1 MTLRATLATS
11 SSPGRWERMAQVCPC
26 SCFSCDLL
34 LHGPEVGPC
43 KCLIE
48 DGLDAIFA
56 ERAHQRVG
64 RGDLPQSIDDRGPV
78 EVTSPHQQ
86 CEPPALPPIF
96 GELGVGDGAPGLNK
110 LVVLQHGGGHAAAPR
125 ALALAKAMMREWT
138 KLVTS
143 GVGVNAVR
151 SQSLS
156 GSCPNLSRNRYQAQP
171 GFFTTAKRFAD
182 QHLIPVS

>member
-48 DGLDAIFA
+48 NCLDAIFA

-64 RGDLPQSIDDRGPV
+64 GGDLPQPIDGGGLVDHVLPDQHR
-78 EVTSPHQQ
+78 EA
-86 CEPPALPPIF
+86 PALASVF
-96 GELGVGDGAPGLNK
+96 GKFGIGDRAPRLDEF
-110 LVVLQHGGGHAAAPR
+110 VVFAGHTAAPR
-125 ALALAKAMMREWT
+125 SLALAKAMIRDRT
-138 KLVTS
+138 
-143 GVGVNAVR
+143 
-151 SQSLS
+151 
-156 GSCPNLSRNRYQAQP
+156 
-171 GFFTTAKRFAD
+171 
-182 QHLIPVS
+182 